1 MAGAQSS
8 QGYGHPYIPEDL
20 SLPGFVPGFLS
31 MSTIVGVYG
40 GSSLLVVS
48 LVWIISGNLF

>member
-1 MAGAQSS
+1 MAGA
-8 QGYGHPYIPEDL
+8 GHPYIPEDL

-48 LVWIISGNLF
+48 LMWIVSGN